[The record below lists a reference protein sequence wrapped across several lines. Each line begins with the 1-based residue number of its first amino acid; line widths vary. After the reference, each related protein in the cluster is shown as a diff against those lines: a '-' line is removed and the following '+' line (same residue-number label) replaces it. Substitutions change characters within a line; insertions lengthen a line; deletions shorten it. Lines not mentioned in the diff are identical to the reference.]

1 MDLEEKGCMDAVEEA
16 GFMELVEEAASVIV
30 WGVVHQ

>member
-1 MDLEEKGCMDAVEEA
+1 MDLEGKGCMDAVEEA